1 MPMDSVTEENVEK
14 LMLLKGNKEAELS
27 QLESSNATSLWLDDL
42 KEFEDAYL
50 AHRETT
56 SALRVAESCRVKGGA
71 KKHAEL
77 RLSKSLNTIKFRTTS
92 SIPK

>member
-1 MPMDSVTEENVEK
+1 
-14 LMLLKGNKEAELS
+14 MLLKGNKEAELS

-56 SALRVAESCRVKGGA
+56 NALRVAESCGVKGGA
-71 KKHAEL
+71 KKT
-77 RLSKSLNTIKFRTTS
+77 RRVKIK
-92 SIPK
+92 